1 MYMHASHLVIVIF
14 NRDVKS
20 RRRTKV
26 RRFDLNFAGRRNP

>member
-1 MYMHASHLVIVIF
+1 MYASHFIIVIF

-26 RRFDLNFAGRRNP
+26 RCFDLNFAGRRDP